1 MLKAPAGETAGQKY
15 TVLLYAFLDLQQS
28 AIDART
34 AEIKTEIEAE
44 WKVRLRLND
53 GEVEHLAW
61 AVCVM
66 QLTELKEKSS
76 HSDVA
81 KEKKIG
87 KAHQRIDNAVQKL
100 TSQLS
105 QLVEFSWPSE
115 NVSLHGLLAALNSYT
130 AARAGTD
137 AALRPPLAS

>member
-53 GEVEHLAW
+53 GEVE
-61 AVCVM
+61 
-66 QLTELKEKSS
+66 
-76 HSDVA
+76 
-81 KEKKIG
+81 
-87 KAHQRIDNAVQKL
+87 R
-100 TSQLS
+100 LS
-105 QLVEFSWPSE
+105 L
-115 NVSLHGLLAALNSYT
+115 G
-130 AARAGTD
+130 RMCD
-137 AALRPPLAS
+137 AANGAQREILLVLTWLRRRRSGRRINASITPCKS